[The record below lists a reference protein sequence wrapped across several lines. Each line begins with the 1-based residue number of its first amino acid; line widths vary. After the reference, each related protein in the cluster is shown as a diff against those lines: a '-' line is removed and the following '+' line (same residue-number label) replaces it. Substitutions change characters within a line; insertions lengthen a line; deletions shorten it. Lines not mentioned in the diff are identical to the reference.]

1 MLVLDL
7 PPSITSCCQ
16 SWGHKG
22 WAGTG
27 NSLQFQRA
35 CDIRILRI
43 YLRKMRK
50 YILDALFPRTR
61 QAILS
66 AVLLRPDKWWY
77 LTDLAKHIG
86 VSPSSLQRELVSLV
100 NGDLLISRRDGKR
113 VYYKI
118 NQDCPIVEELQTI
131 FVKTSG
137 IADVIK
143 SCLNRFGGKIE
154 IAFVY
159 GSVARTE
166 ELSTSDVD
174 LMIIGDVGLADLVP
188 DLRRAEKDLGREVNP
203 TIYSSEEFLRRR
215 KEGDSFIST
224 VLSDQRIFLKGT
236 DSELEAVAR

>member
-1 MLVLDL
+1 MLSEGPIC
-7 PPSITSCCQ
+7 PP
-16 SWGHKG
+16 
-22 WAGTG
+22 
-27 NSLQFQRA
+27 LA
-35 CDIRILRI
+35 CNIRILRI
-43 YLRKMRK
+43 YLRDMRK
-50 YILDALFPRTR
+50 YVLDSLFPRTR

-100 NGDLLISRRDGKR
+100 NGDLLISRRDGNR
-113 VYYKI
+113 IYYKI

-143 SCLNRFGGKIE
+143 SCLNTFGDKIE

-188 DLRRAEKDLGREVNP
+188 DLRRAEKDLGRDVNP

-224 VLSDQRIFLKGT
+224 VLSDQRIFLKGN

>member
-1 MLVLDL
+1 
-7 PPSITSCCQ
+7 
-16 SWGHKG
+16 
-22 WAGTG
+22 
-27 NSLQFQRA
+27 
-35 CDIRILRI
+35 
-43 YLRKMRK
+43 MRK
-50 YILDALFPRTR
+50 YILDSLFPRTR

-86 VSPSSLQRELVSLV
+86 VSPSSLQRELLSLV

-143 SCLNRFGGKIE
+143 SCLNSFGDKIE

-188 DLRRAEKDLGREVNP
+188 DLRRVEKDLGREVNP
-203 TIYSSEEFLRRR
+203 TIYSSEEFLRRH